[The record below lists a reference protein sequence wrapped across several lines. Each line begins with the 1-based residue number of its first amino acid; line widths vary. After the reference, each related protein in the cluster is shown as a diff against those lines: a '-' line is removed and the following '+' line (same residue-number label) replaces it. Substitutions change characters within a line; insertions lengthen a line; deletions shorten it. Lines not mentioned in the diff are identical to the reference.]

1 MIDEFD
7 YKEPSCALCGGK
19 EFYNPELTTAKGRI
33 PVKRIIEKADEYYNK
48 NDLAGAKRHLEYW
61 EKEAVALNDLNGEL
75 SVVNELLGLYRKNG
89 DKDNALRVIER
100 ALFLTEKLGVSE
112 TVSAATV
119 YLNAAT
125 TYKAVGQADKA
136 LPLYEKTLK
145 IYTENLDGSDE
156 RFGGFYNNYALT
168 LTDAGEYEKAE
179 KCYFN
184 AIKVMEKAA
193 NGKPDLAIT
202 YVNLAHL
209 YERTEKADK
218 ITDCLFKAYD
228 LLNDEGNVK
237 NGYYAY
243 VLDKCAP
250 SFKYFGYD
258 KISNDM
264 KKESE
269 EIYERS

>member
-19 EFYNPELTTAKGRI
+19 EFYNPDLATAKGRI
-33 PVKRIIEKADEYYNK
+33 PVKRVIEKADAYFNK

-61 EKEAVALNDLNGEL
+61 ENEARALNDENGEL

-89 DKDNALRVIER
+89 DADNALRVISR
-100 ALFLTEKLGVSE
+100 ALALVKVLAIENST
-112 TVSAATV
+112 SAATV
-119 YLNAAT
+119 LLNAAT
-125 TYKAVGQADKA
+125 TYKAFGKFNLA
-136 LPLYEKTLK
+136 LPLYEKTLA
-145 IYTENLDGSDE
+145 IYSANLDEYDAK
-156 RFGGFYNNYALT
+156 FGGFYNNYALA
-168 LTDAGEYEKAE
+168 LADAKEYDKAE

-184 AIKVMEKAA
+184 AVQVMERAENA
-193 NGKPDLAIT
+193 KPDLAIT

-209 YERTEKADK
+209 YERTEQKEK

-228 LLNDEGNVK
+228 LLNDEENVK

-243 VLDKCAP
+243 VLSKCAP
-250 SFKYFGYD
+250 SYAYFGYG
-258 KISNDM
+258 KIADDM
-264 KKESE
+264 NKESK

>member
-19 EFYNPELTTAKGRI
+19 EFYNPELNTAKGRI
-33 PVKRIIEKADEYYNK
+33 PVKRVIEKADGYFNK
-48 NDLAGAKRHLEYW
+48 NDLLGAKRHLEYW
-61 EKEAVALNDLNGEL
+61 EREARELNDLNGEL

-89 DKDNALRVIER
+89 DNENALRVISR
-100 ALFLTEKLGVSE
+100 ALELIDLLGLSD

-125 TYKAVGQADKA
+125 TFKAAGFPDKA
-136 LPLYEKTLK
+136 IPLYQKTLK
-145 IYTENLDGSDE
+145 IYSANLGEFDE
-156 RFGGFYNNYALT
+156 KFGGFYNNYALT
-168 LTDAGEYEKAE
+168 LTDVGDYKKAE
-179 KCYFN
+179 ECYFN
-184 AIKVMEKAA
+184 AIKVMEKAE

-209 YERTEKADK
+209 YERAEKSDK
-218 ITDCLFKAYD
+218 ITDCMFRAYN
-228 LLNDEGNVK
+228 LLCDENNIK

-250 SFKYFGYD
+250 SFRYFGYD
-258 KISNDM
+258 KIASDM
-264 KKESE
+264 EKEAK

>member
-19 EFYNPELTTAKGRI
+19 EFYNPELAEAKGRI
-33 PVKRIIEKADEYYNK
+33 PVKRVIEKADEYFSK

-61 EKEAVALNDLNGEL
+61 ETEAKALHDLNGEL

-89 DKDNALRVIER
+89 DKENALRVIDR
-100 ALFLTEKLGVSE
+100 ALFLVENLGISD

-125 TYKAVGQADKA
+125 TYKACGKFELA

-145 IYTENLDGSDE
+145 IYSENLDASDE
-156 RFGGFYNNYALT
+156 RFGGFYNNYALA
-168 LTDAGEYEKAE
+168 LADAKEFDKAE
-179 KCYFN
+179 KCYLN
-184 AIKVMEKAA
+184 AIKVMEKVK

-209 YERTEKADK
+209 YENTEKAEK
-218 ITDCLFKAYD
+218 ITDCLFTAFN
-228 LLNDEGNVK
+228 LLSDESNVK

-243 VLDKCAP
+243 VLEKCAP
-250 SFKYFGYD
+250 SFAYFGYD
-258 KISNDM
+258 KIANDM
-264 KKESE
+264 KKESKD
-269 EIYERS
+269 IYERS

>member
-1 MIDEFD
+1 MIDPFD

-19 EFYNPELTTAKGRI
+19 EFYNPELAEAKGRI
-33 PVKRIIEKADEYYNK
+33 PVKRIIEKADGYFNK

-61 EKEAVALNDLNGEL
+61 EKEARALNDLNGEL

-89 DKDNALRVIER
+89 DEKNALRVIER
-100 ALFLTEKLGVSE
+100 ALFLTETLDIKD
-112 TVSAATV
+112 TVSAATI
-119 YLNAAT
+119 YLNLAT
-125 TYKAVGQADKA
+125 TYKAFGKFTAA

-145 IYTENLDGSDE
+145 IYTANLETNDE
-156 RFGGFYNNYALT
+156 RFGGFYNNYALA
-168 LTDAGEYEKAE
+168 LTDAAEYEKAE
-179 KCYFN
+179 QCYLN
-184 AIKVMEKAA
+184 AIKVMEKAE

-209 YERTEKADK
+209 YERTEKPEK
-218 ITDCLFKAYD
+218 ITDCLFNAYG
-228 LLNDEGNVK
+228 LLNDEENVK
-237 NGYYAY
+237 NGYFAY

-258 KISNDM
+258 KIANDM
-264 KKESE
+264 KKESK

>member
-19 EFYNPELTTAKGRI
+19 EFYNPELSSAKGRI
-33 PVKRIIEKADEYYNK
+33 PVKRVIEKADEYYNK

-61 EKEAVALNDLNGEL
+61 EREANALNDDSGEL
-75 SVVNELLGLYRKNG
+75 SVVNELLGLYRKNAE
-89 DKDNALRVIER
+89 KENALRAINK
-100 ALFLTEKLGVSE
+100 ALSLIEKLDIKDA
-112 TVSAATV
+112 VSAATV
-119 YLNAAT
+119 YLNLAT
-125 TYKAVGQADKA
+125 TYKAFGNFQSA
-136 LPLYEKTLK
+136 LPFYEKTLE
-145 IYTENLDGSDE
+145 IYSANLDKNDVK
-156 RFGGFYNNYALT
+156 FGGFYNNYALA
-168 LTDAGEYEKAE
+168 LTDAEQYDKAE

-184 AIKVMEKAA
+184 AVSVMEKAE

-209 YERTEKADK
+209 YERMEKSEK
-218 ITDCLFKAYD
+218 ITDCLFTAYN
-228 LLNDEGNVK
+228 LLNDETVDK
-237 NGYYAY
+237 NGYFAY

-258 KISNDM
+258 KIAVDM
-264 KKESE
+264 EKEAK

>member
-19 EFYNPELTTAKGRI
+19 EFYNPELATAKGRI
-33 PVKRIIEKADEYYNK
+33 PVKRVIEKADEYYNK

-75 SVVNELLGLYRKNG
+75 SVINELLGLYRKNG
-89 DKDNALRVIER
+89 DDGNAIRVIER
-100 ALFLTEKLGVSE
+100 ALILIEKLELKG
-112 TVSAATV
+112 TVSGATV

-125 TYKAVGQADKA
+125 TYKAVGKADKA
-136 LPLYEKTLK
+136 LPLYEKTLA
-145 IYTENLDGSDE
+145 IYNANLDKTDE
-156 RFGGFYNNYALT
+156 RFGGFYNNYALA
-168 LTDAGEYEKAE
+168 LTDAGDYKKAE
-179 KCYFN
+179 ECYFN
-184 AIKVMEKAA
+184 AIKVMEKAE
-193 NGKPDLAIT
+193 NGKPDTAIT

-209 YERTEKADK
+209 YEQAGKTEK

-228 LLNDEGNVK
+228 LLNDESNIK

-258 KISNDM
+258 KIANDM
-264 KKESE
+264 KKESK